1 MSIRTTNI
9 AGKVK
14 PVRKGFYTGFYNENI
29 MAEKNE
35 RPDLAACDRTFNVT
49 TDKDVVRIREYSRI
63 VAEKIGFSA
72 NERTLIATVVS
83 EICRN
88 IIEYAKTGQVIIQV
102 LLQNSRIGILITA
115 VDNGPGISNIDM
127 AMKDGFSTGRG
138 MGIGLPG
145 SRRIMDDFEIEST
158 PEYGTTVIMRKW
170 LVQ

>member
-1 MSIRTTNI
+1 M
-9 AGKVK
+9 
-14 PVRKGFYTGFYNENI
+14 
-29 MAEKNE
+29 
-35 RPDLAACDRTFNVT
+35 AACDRTFNVT